1 MKLTHVKLKNGD
13 DLVCEYEYQGSNVH
27 QLTNV
32 LQIVI
37 EPETGIFAKSW
48 MLLSAAKSVSISGSE
63 ILYVS
68 DASDKAITCYEE
80 FLHRMND
87 SREDRSSVDELNDLE
102 NMFNNMLEA
111 KTSTKH

>member
-1 MKLTHVKLKNGD
+1 MQLTHVKLKNGD
-13 DLVCEYEYQGSNVH
+13 DLVCEHEYLGSGINKV
-27 QLTNV
+27 TNV

-48 MLLSAAKSVSISGSE
+48 MLLSDIKSVE
-63 ILYVS
+63 IHDRDIMYVAN
-68 DASDKAITCYEE
+68 ASDKAISCYEE

-87 SREDRSSVDELNDLE
+87 NRGDRSSVDEINDLE